1 MATIV
6 ITNASVVINSV
17 DLSDHNKMVKL
28 TISADMLEDTAMGAT
43 YHTSKAGLK
52 KFAADMEFYQ
62 DFASAKTDLTLRPLV
77 GAAAFPL
84 VIKGDSAAGTNN
96 TFTMANVVVEGD
108 YNPLNAGVGV
118 LDTVTIRCVPGSGFS
133 LTVS

>member
-1 MATIV
+1 MATVV
-6 ITNASVVINSV
+6 ITTASVTINSV
-17 DLSDHNKMVKL
+17 DLSDHNRMVKL
-28 TISADMLEDTAMGAT
+28 TLSADMLEDTAMGAT

-77 GAAAFPL
+77 GAAPFPL
-84 VIKGDSAAGTNN
+84 VIIGTAASGTNN

-108 YNPLNAGVGV
+108 YNPLSAKVGD
-118 LDTVTIRCVPGSGFS
+118 LDVASIRCVPGSGFS